1 MKIKVCKNNLELNY
15 YYYVYLATYSPGW
28 NTGYGINRKRNCVF
42 FWFQIGC
49 MVSTWSWNC
58 SHSWW
63 FFDVRKECRLWIK
76 RSQLLFSKL
85 IPNQH
90 NFHTSISTK
99 YCSLI
104 GLIAIIPC
112 HISVLL
118 LGKQTIFYSQYH
130 MYDDSK
136 LFRSG
141 VRTFDNFVQCFIHLE
156 LTKLDSNIFKHKT

>member
-1 MKIKVCKNNLELNY
+1 MTQKNLRQKDYLIECLGGNKWFWCFRMNQNQRYISSITFIYKISWSIKVCRNNLELNY
-15 YYYVYLATYSPGW
+15 YYYVYLAIYSPEW
-28 NTGYGINRKRNCVF
+28 NTGHGINRKRNCVF

-90 NFHTSISTK
+90 NFHTSISK
-99 YCSLI
+99 IL
-104 GLIAIIPC
+104 
-112 HISVLL
+112 
-118 LGKQTIFYSQYH
+118 
-130 MYDDSK
+130 
-136 LFRSG
+136 
-141 VRTFDNFVQCFIHLE
+141 
-156 LTKLDSNIFKHKT
+156 